1 MAMTEPTIFADRFT
15 IVRLNG
21 GAYLVMQ
28 KDKKDLLF
36 HTIASLNNMLKRHA
50 IAQAEIDAAEQEPKP
65 HEPILPTPKGR

>member
-1 MAMTEPTIFADRFT
+1 MTEPTIFADRFT

-36 HTIASLNNMLKRHA
+36 HSIASLNNMLKRHA
-50 IAQAEIDAAEQEPKP
+50 MAQAEIDAAEQEPKTHAATQP
-65 HEPILPTPKGR
+65 APKIR